1 MTEQNTTLEFV
12 KEQLR
17 IKTEQRNC
25 HQCGKEIKEDFFVRG
40 SCHRLCSE
48 DCLKEYDREYGLTRF
63 KGDSEKINKLFNK
76 YYAGEQIK

>member
-1 MTEQNTTLEFV
+1 MTEQET
-12 KEQLR
+12 
-17 IKTEQRNC
+17 IKYEEKFMKSIDC
-25 HQCGKEIKEDFFVRG
+25 AQCGKEIKEDFFVRG

>member
-1 MTEQNTTLEFV
+1 MTEQET
-12 KEQLR
+12 
-17 IKTEQRNC
+17 IKYEEKFMKSIDC
-25 HQCGKEIKEDFFVRG
+25 AQCGEKIKEDFFVRG

-48 DCLKEYDREYGLTRF
+48 DCLKEYDKEYGLTRF